1 MFGIK
6 AKEETMKKI
15 MKQFLWNAG
24 YVLLIA
30 LACVCVAG
38 IAMFPAEIMYLI
50 SYFTDIAF
58 SEITWVAVI
67 VIWWMFLFAAAKTI
81 EDVSNDNDDPEH
93 KEFE

>member
-1 MFGIK
+1 
-6 AKEETMKKI
+6 MKKI
-15 MKQFLWNAG
+15 MKQFLWNVG

-30 LACVCVAG
+30 LTCVCVAG

-50 SYFTDIAF
+50 SYFTDIVF
-58 SEITWVAVI
+58 SDITWVAVI

-81 EDVSNDNDDPEH
+81 EDVSNDNDEPEH

>member
-1 MFGIK
+1 
-6 AKEETMKKI
+6 MKKI

-58 SEITWVAVI
+58 SEITWVAVN